1 MPAAGASPPGGIGGG
16 RPARDRSGHDG
27 QGTNVSETV
36 QQVPEVTGG
45 PPGEPARGGLW
56 NVVRRGALLFAEQ
69 RAATVLVV
77 VVLLVVYFGFFSSA
91 SSEFLTKDNIANIT
105 WTLAPWAIIAIGEVL
120 LLVCGELDLSVGF
133 ILGFSPY
140 LMHYMIDCYGV
151 PPVLAV
157 LISLLMGVAVG
168 FANGFITVTLGV
180 PSFITTLGTGFILQ
194 GVMLVTS
201 HAYPAT
207 IPASAAG
214 VGKLLGSWTWA
225 EITWTIILVAIFQVV
240 LSRTRW
246 GLHTVAV
253 GGNILGASEAGISV
267 PKIKYGN
274 FMITGFM
281 GALVGLMV
289 TFQTS
294 SIDPSNGGYQPMFY
308 AIAGAVIGGTALAGG
323 SGTIIGAFLG
333 TLMLSILQD
342 GFNLIGISANPLPII
357 FGGAIL
363 VAMIANVQL
372 ARLRRAGRA

>member
-1 MPAAGASPPGGIGGG
+1 MKRQES
-16 RPARDRSGHDG
+16 
-27 QGTNVSETV
+27 NVSETV
-36 QQVPEVTGG
+36 QRTPEAAGAAPGG
-45 PPGEPARGGLW
+45 PAEGRSLS
-56 NVVRRGALLFAEQ
+56 GAVKRAATVFAEQ
-69 RAATVLVV
+69 REATVLVV
-77 VVLLVVYFGFFSSA
+77 NILLVIYFWQA
-91 SSEFLTKDNIANIT
+91 SPNFLTKDNIANIT
-105 WTLAPWAIIAIGEVL
+105 WIVAPIAIIAIGEVL

-133 ILGFSPY
+133 ILGFSGF
-140 LMHYMIDCYGV
+140 LMHYLIDFYSV
-151 PPVLAV
+151 PAVLAV
-157 LISLLMGVAVG
+157 LLCLLMGVAVG
-168 FANGFITVTLGV
+168 FCNGFITVTLGV
-180 PSFITTLGTGFILQ
+180 PAFITTLGTGFVLLGIL
-194 GVMLVTS
+194 LITS

-207 IPASAAG
+207 IPDSAEG
-214 VGKLLGSWTWA
+214 IGKWLGSSTWA
-225 EITWTIILVAIFQVV
+225 EIIWTIVLVAIFQVV

>member
-1 MPAAGASPPGGIGGG
+1 MK
-16 RPARDRSGHDG
+16 G
-27 QGTNVSETV
+27 QESNVSETV
-36 QQVPEVTGG
+36 QRAPEAAGAAPGG
-45 PPGEPARGGLW
+45 PAAGGGLS
-56 NVVRRGALLFAEQ
+56 GAAKRAATVFAQQ
-69 RAATVLVV
+69 REATVLVV
-77 VVLLVVYFGFFSSA
+77 NILLVIYFWQA
-91 SSEFLTKDNIANIT
+91 SSDFLTKDNIANIT
-105 WTLAPWAIIAIGEVL
+105 WIVAPIAIIAIGEVL

-133 ILGFSPY
+133 VLGFSGF
-140 LMHYMIDCYGV
+140 LMHYLIDFYSV
-151 PPVLAV
+151 PAVLAV
-157 LISLLMGVAVG
+157 VLCLLMGVAVG
-168 FANGFITVTLGV
+168 FCNGFITVTLGV
-180 PSFITTLGTGFILQ
+180 PAFITTLGTGYVLFGIL
-194 GVMLVTS
+194 LVTS

-207 IPASAAG
+207 IPDSATG
-214 VGKLLGSWTWA
+214 VGKWLGSTTWA
-225 EITWTIILVAIFQVV
+225 EIIWTIVLVAIFQVV

-267 PKIKYGN
+267 PRIKYGN

-294 SIDPSNGGYQPMFY
+294 SIDPSNAGYQTMFY

-333 TLMLSILQD
+333 ALMLSILQD

-357 FGGAIL
+357 FGGTIL
-363 VAMIANVQL
+363 IAMIANVQL

>member
-1 MPAAGASPPGGIGGG
+1 MKRQES
-16 RPARDRSGHDG
+16 
-27 QGTNVSETV
+27 NVSETV
-36 QQVPEVTGG
+36 QRTPEAAGAAPGG
-45 PPGEPARGGLW
+45 PAEGRSLS
-56 NVVRRGALLFAEQ
+56 GAVKRAATVFAEQ
-69 RAATVLVV
+69 REATVLVV
-77 VVLLVVYFGFFSSA
+77 NILLVIYFWRA
-91 SSEFLTKDNIANIT
+91 SPDFLTKDNIANIT
-105 WTLAPWAIIAIGEVL
+105 WIVAPIAIIAIGEVL

-133 ILGFSPY
+133 VLGFSGF
-140 LMHYMIDCYGV
+140 LMHYLIDFYSV
-151 PPVLAV
+151 PAVLAV
-157 LISLLMGVAVG
+157 LLCLLMGVAVG
-168 FANGFITVTLGV
+168 FCNGFITVTLGV
-180 PSFITTLGTGFILQ
+180 PAFITTLGTGFVLFGIL
-194 GVMLVTS
+194 LVTS
-201 HAYPAT
+201 HAYPAN
-207 IPASAAG
+207 IPDSATG
-214 VGKLLGSWTWA
+214 VGKWLGSSTWA
-225 EITWTIILVAIFQVV
+225 EIVWAIVLVAIFQVV

-267 PKIKYGN
+267 PRIKYGN

-289 TFQTS
+289 TFQTN

>member
-1 MPAAGASPPGGIGGG
+1 
-16 RPARDRSGHDG
+16 
-27 QGTNVSETV
+27 VSETV
-36 QQVPEVTGG
+36 QRAPEAAGAAPGG
-45 PPGEPARGGLW
+45 PAAGGGLS
-56 NVVRRGALLFAEQ
+56 GAVKRAALVFAEQ
-69 RAATVLVV
+69 REATVLVV
-77 VVLLVVYFGFFSSA
+77 DILLVIYFWQA
-91 SSEFLTKDNIANIT
+91 SSDFLTKDNIANIT
-105 WTLAPWAIIAIGEVL
+105 WIVAPIAIIAIGEVL

-133 ILGFSPY
+133 VLGFSAF
-140 LMHYMIDCYGV
+140 LMHYLIDFYSV
-151 PPVLAV
+151 PAVLAV
-157 LISLLMGVAVG
+157 LLCLLMGVAVG
-168 FANGFITVTLGV
+168 FCNGFITVTLGV
-180 PSFITTLGTGFILQ
+180 PAFITTLGTGYVLFGIL
-194 GVMLVTS
+194 LVTS

-207 IPASAAG
+207 IPDSAAG
-214 VGKLLGSWTWA
+214 VGKWLGSTSWA
-225 EITWTIILVAIFQVV
+225 EIIWTIVLVAIFQVV
-240 LSRTRW
+240 LTRTRW

-294 SIDPSNGGYQPMFY
+294 SIDPSNAGYQTMFY

-333 TLMLSILQD
+333 ALMLSILQD

-357 FGGAIL
+357 FGGTIL
-363 VAMIANVQL
+363 IAMIANVQL